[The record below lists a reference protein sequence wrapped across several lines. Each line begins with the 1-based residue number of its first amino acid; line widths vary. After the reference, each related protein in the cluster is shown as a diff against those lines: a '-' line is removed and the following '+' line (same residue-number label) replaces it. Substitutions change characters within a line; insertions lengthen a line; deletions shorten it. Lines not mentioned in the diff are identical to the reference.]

1 MKRMKN
7 TKVIIDY
14 DIRGWGKENEKSI
27 KKKYKTL
34 IIVGDHKTF
43 PQDALDKKIGAY
55 ASRYKCD
62 ILTADKTAHVEY
74 FKNKVIQSVE
84 IHRYAYYKKGSK
96 PIYLI
101 KLKKKS

>member
-1 MKRMKN
+1 MKN
-7 TKVIIDY
+7 SKVIIDY

-27 KKKYKTL
+27 HKKYRTL
-34 IIVGDHKTF
+34 IIVGIHKAF
-43 PQDALDKKIGAY
+43 PQDAPDKKIGAY

-62 ILTADKTAHVEY
+62 ILTSDKTAHVEY
-74 FKNKVIQSVE
+74 FKNKVIQYVE
-84 IHRYAYYKKGSK
+84 IHKHAYDKKGSK